1 MKKLLTGIAVLAL
14 TTPAAFAA
22 GLPGGTVPVPEISAL
37 QGTAALT
44 ALAAIVLMVWERRR
58 AV

>member
-22 GLPGGTVPVPEISAL
+22 GLPSDVPEISAV
-37 QGTAALT
+37 QGSA
-44 ALAAIVLMVWERRR
+44 ALAALAAVVLMVWERRR
-58 AV
+58 AA